1 MSEHSDVYYKQVR
14 SDMRKLAN
22 RLSKISIKLNYSD
35 DDTIQRFL
43 MLLMETC
50 MWGIISLKDVTNQV
64 DDPKPTMHR
73 LNLNLD
79 SVNAL
84 LGFAHFY
91 QRASFLTIFLFGVR
105 ISLQQF
111 LKNHLVRKLQDIVI
125 FASMYWKITYGKNI
139 PEKKEKLQYPATIRN
154 TLHSNGTHTRKTVEY
169 DAIHGQKI
177 KCEKDKQIDA
187 GWNTIIPA
195 LNDLVSVVEE
205 ILNHPKIK
213 GLNRIKSPP

>member
-14 SDMRKLAN
+14 NDMGKLAN
-22 RLSKISIKLNYSD
+22 RLSKLAIKLNYSD
-35 DDTIQRFL
+35 DDTMQRFL
-43 MLLMETC
+43 TLLMETC
-50 MWGIISLKDVTNQV
+50 MWGIISLKDVTNRV
-64 DDPKPTMHR
+64 DDPEPTMHR

-79 SVNAL
+79 GVNMFL
-84 LGFAHFY
+84 DFAHFY
-91 QRASFLTIFLFGVR
+91 QRASFLTIFLFEVENLFTT
-105 ISLQQF
+105 I
-111 LKNHLVRKLQDIVI
+111 LKESSSKEITGYSNICINVLE
-125 FASMYWKITYGKNI
+125 ITYGKNI

-154 TLHSNGTHTRKTVEY
+154 TLHSNGTHTQKTVEY
-169 DAIHGQKI
+169 AIHGQKI

-187 GWNTIIPA
+187 GWNIIIPA